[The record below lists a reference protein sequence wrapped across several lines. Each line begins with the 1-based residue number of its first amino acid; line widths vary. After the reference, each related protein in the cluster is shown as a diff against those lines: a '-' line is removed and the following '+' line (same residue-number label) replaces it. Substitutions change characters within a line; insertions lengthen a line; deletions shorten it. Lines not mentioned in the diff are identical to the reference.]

1 MFGTGFAAPRVITKP
16 QTPRRQIPR
25 TWRWMPVLLLA
36 LANLANASELDAAD
50 TRLAQSFVKKHCA
63 RCHGVDGLGV
73 NKTYASLAGQ
83 PPDYLLKQLF
93 NFKTGQRQSPIME
106 PIANRLSARESYL
119 VTEYF
124 SGLPSG
130 RTSSTDQTAIAAGR
144 KLYFEGNPQTGVPNC
159 LSCHGADARGGG
171 VVARLAGQNPQYLAN
186 QLHKLNDRSRS
197 NDRSMH
203 AAKTPL
209 SGAEISSLATYLSN
223 LQ

>member
-1 MFGTGFAAPRVITKP
+1 MFGSRTAAPRFIRKP
-16 QTPRRQIPR
+16 QTPGLGNILA
-25 TWRWMPVLLLA
+25 WRWMPAVLLT
-36 LANLANASELDAAD
+36 LANLANASELGAAD

-63 RCHGVDGLGV
+63 RCHGADGLGI

-93 NFKTGQRQSPIME
+93 NFKTGQRRSPIME
-106 PIANRLSARESYL
+106 PIANGLSARESYL

-130 RTSSTDQTAIAAGR
+130 RTPSTDQAAIAAGR
-144 KLYFEGNPQTGVPNC
+144 KLYVEGNPQIGVPNC
-159 LSCHGADARGGG
+159 LSCHGTDARGGG
-171 VVARLAGQNPQYLAN
+171 VVARLAGQNPEYLTN

-203 AAKTPL
+203 AAKTQL
-209 SGAEISSLATYLSN
+209 SAAQISNLATYLSN